1 MEKNGTWLGITKSGR
16 FAALTNYRHPEH
28 MQAKKTSRGQIVSD
42 YLTGKMT
49 PEQYIH
55 TIQDK
60 QNEYSGFNLLLGN
73 PNHMLYY
80 NNIDNQMRKIPVG
93 THSLSNHFLNTSWPK
108 VRKGKSLLH
117 DYVTKQEKIDP
128 EVLFSILTD
137 REIARDEDL
146 PDTGVDLL
154 LERQLSPL
162 FIHYTDYGTRCS
174 TVLLITKTGD
184 VTFIERT
191 FKAGHFSA
199 EQAYS
204 FSIEN
209 L

>member
-1 MEKNGTWLGITKSGR
+1 
-16 FAALTNYRHPEH
+16 

-154 LERQLSPL
+154 LERQLSP
-162 FIHYTDYGTRCS
+162 FSFTT
-174 TVLLITKTGD
+174 LITGRDALLYCLLLKQ
-184 VTFIERT
+184 VMSHLSKERLKQGI
-191 FKAGHFSA
+191 FQLSKLILSQLKIF
-199 EQAYS
+199 
-204 FSIEN
+204 N
-209 L
+209 